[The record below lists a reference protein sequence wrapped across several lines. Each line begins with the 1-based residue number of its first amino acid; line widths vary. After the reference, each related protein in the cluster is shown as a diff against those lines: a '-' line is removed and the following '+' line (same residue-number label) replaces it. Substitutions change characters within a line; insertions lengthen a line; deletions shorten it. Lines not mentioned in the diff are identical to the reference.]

1 MFSRRHPY
9 LFFLLIFSTI
19 CASVFL
25 TVTLLVAIV
34 LNQTGLTE
42 FDTADNDK
50 IGVIEVTGY
59 IMESTDILKN
69 IKTFRKDASVRA
81 IVVRVDSPGGSVGPS
96 QEIYRELQKTLPVKP
111 VIASMGALAA
121 SGGYYIAAGARGIV
135 ANPGTITGSI
145 GVIMSFTNLEEI
157 LKKIGLAPVVIKSGT
172 FKDTGSPM
180 RQMTDA
186 DRELLQNFSDQ
197 IHRQFIDAIAAGR
210 NMEIDKIRSVADGR
224 ILSGETALELGLVD
238 RLGNL
243 EDAIDWAAETAGISG
258 DFEVVRPEEKKL
270 EWLKKFAETAVE
282 SIISRIS
289 VQHLVAG

>member
-9 LFFLLIFSTI
+9 LFFLLIFSTV

-59 IMESTDILKN
+59 IMESTDILEN

-111 VIASMGALAA
+111 VIASMGAVAA
-121 SGGYYIAAGARGIV
+121 SGGYYIAAGASGIV

-258 DFEVVRPEEKKL
+258 DFEVVRPKEKKL